1 MTGTKMKNIAI
12 ALAGLICITS
22 SALAQSKQSNLSFV
36 DPTIGSVGIIL
47 EPTRPTVHLPN
58 SMVRTFPMR
67 KDQVDDQISYF
78 PLTVT
83 SHRLSFVFA
92 LMPVSGPADESI
104 WNRRFV
110 YGPETTTP
118 YYYSTSFLETGNKI
132 EFTPNA
138 RSGYFRF
145 NFRDEQEHYLRIGV
159 INGDGEI
166 DVTGKR
172 IITGSEIFSGMKA
185 YFYAELDADI
195 SGIKYRS
202 SSDKQLLLIDLGNK
216 PQTVSFRYGVSYI
229 SVEQAEQNLHKEIP
243 RWNFDAV
250 KNNAYSVWRKTL
262 SKINVQGG
270 TVAQKRVFCSSL
282 YRCYERMVDI
292 NEYGKYYSAFD
303 HKVHD
308 SNEPFFVDNWIW
320 DMYNALE
327 PLYVILNPEQET
339 YKIKSYIKMYEQS
352 GWMPSFALVFG
363 DWPAMTANHAAA
375 WMADA
380 WFKGLR
386 NFDIEKAYEGL
397 KKNSLEATLL
407 PWNNGPATSLDSF
420 YNKNGYMPGLRPG
433 EKETVKE
440 VHDDWEKRQSVSVT
454 LENSYD
460 DWCIA
465 ELASFGGHPEDRDLF
480 LRRAAY
486 YKNVFRVDKGFVWP
500 KDADGKWIEPFN
512 PSLAGRE
519 YFTENN
525 AYTFNWQVKH
535 DLRGLFELMGG
546 RQAAEAKLDELFRA
560 DLGLPKY
567 KFWYTQPD
575 ASGLVGQFVMG
586 NEPSFHIPYIY
597 NYLGAPW
604 KTQKRIR
611 MLLDTWFTDN
621 IFGFPGDEDGGGMSS
636 FVVFSMMGF
645 YPVTPGIPVYNIGSP
660 VFNRISINLPNGKT
674 FVVIAKNNSATNIYV
689 QSATLNGK
697 PLSRPWFTHNDLI
710 GGGTLELIM
719 GEQPNRQWGDKEE
732 EAPPSEM
739 NYLPGKE

>member
-1 MTGTKMKNIAI
+1 MKNIVKVFV
-12 ALAGLICITS
+12 GLFCIIF
-22 SALAQSKQSNLSFV
+22 SAFCQVQQSNLSFV
-36 DPTIGSVGIIL
+36 DPTIGGVGIIL

-58 SMVRTFPMR
+58 SMLRTFPMR
-67 KDQVDDQISYF
+67 KDQLDDQISYF
-78 PLTVT
+78 PLMVV
-83 SHRLSFVFA
+83 SHRLSSVFA
-92 LMPVSGPADESI
+92 LMPVSGSADESI
-104 WNRRFV
+104 WSRRFV
-110 YGPETTTP
+110 YGQEETTP
-118 YYYSTSFLETGNKI
+118 YYYSTSFLETGIKI

-145 NFRDEQEHYLRIGV
+145 NFPDDQEHYLRLGV
-159 INGDGEI
+159 INGNGEVE
-166 DVTGKR
+166 VTGKR
-172 IITGSEIFSGMKA
+172 IMSGTEIFSGMKA
-185 YFYAELDADI
+185 YFYAEVDADI
-195 SGIKYRS
+195 SGIKYHS
-202 SSDKQLLLIDLGNK
+202 SSDKQLLLIDVGNK

-229 SVEQAEQNLHKEIP
+229 SVEQAEKNLLKEIP
-243 RWNFDAV
+243 RWDFGAV
-250 KNNAYSVWRKTL
+250 KIHALSVWRKTL
-262 SKINVQGG
+262 SQINIQGG
-270 TVAQKRVFCSSL
+270 TVAQKRVFYSAL

-308 SNEPFFVDNWIW
+308 SNEPFYVDNWIW
-320 DMYNALE
+320 DTDNALE
-327 PLYVILNPEQET
+327 PLYMILNPERET
-339 YKIKSYIKMYEQS
+339 CKIKSYIKMYEQS

-386 NFDIEKAYEGL
+386 NFDIEKAYKGL

-420 YNKNGYMPGLRPG
+420 YNKNSYMPGLRPG

-465 ELASFGGHPEDRDLF
+465 QLTSFSKHPEDRDLF
-480 LRRAAY
+480 LHRAAN

-500 KDADGKWIEPFN
+500 KDADGQWIEPFD
-512 PSLAGRE
+512 PKLAGRE
-519 YFTENN
+519 YLTENN
-525 AYTFNWQVKH
+525 AYIFNWQVKH
-535 DLRGLFELMGG
+535 DLSGLFELMGG
-546 RQAAEAKLDELFRA
+546 RQHAEEKLDQLFRE

-621 IFGFPGDEDGGGMSS
+621 VFGFPGDEDGGGMSS

-660 VFNRISINLPNGKT
+660 VFNRISINLQNGKT
-674 FVVIAKNNSATNIYV
+674 FVVIAKNNSQTNIYI
-689 QSATLNGK
+689 QSAVLNGK
-697 PLSRPWFTHNDLI
+697 PLNKPWFTHNDLI

-719 GEQPNRQWGDKEE
+719 GNQPNRQWGAQETA
-732 EAPPSEM
+732 APPSAM
-739 NYLPGKE
+739 NYFPGRE